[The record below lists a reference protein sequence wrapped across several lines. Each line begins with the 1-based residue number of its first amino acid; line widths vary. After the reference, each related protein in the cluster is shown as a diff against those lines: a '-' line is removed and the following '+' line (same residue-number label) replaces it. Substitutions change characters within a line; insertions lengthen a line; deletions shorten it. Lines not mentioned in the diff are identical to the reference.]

1 MKENNPTWFK
11 VILVLVFILPLIT
24 FALTTYTI
32 YLKSQMNNLKLKIE
46 ELDNSQVNVLNEVET
61 SSQSAVLE
69 DLVLPKIEIGNT
81 MARASYNIQEL
92 DYHQLMN
99 NSLTMLKPY
108 NKGAV
113 RIFYDQ
119 REVFEEALYALNND
133 ISYFIFKNADKY
145 YLYRAD
151 YPLEEGKQEQYLF
164 SIQIYLY
171 TTPAP
176 AMFPTMALR
185 QGGIPAFVFN
195 GKFQQSNE
203 DYWSILVGLFDN
215 YNEAQTYLRN
225 MDEDLVFELTGLGI
239 KDRFTKGI
247 YFSGV
252 ETE

>member
-1 MKENNPTWFK
+1 MKKNNPRWFTI
-11 VILVLVFILPLIT
+11 ILILVFILPLIT

-46 ELDNSQVNVLNEVET
+46 ELDTSETVASNEVE
-61 SSQSAVLE
+61 SASQSAVLE
-69 DLVLPKIEIGNT
+69 DLVLPQIEIGNT
-81 MARASYNIQEL
+81 MARASYNIQEI
-92 DYHQLMN
+92 DYQVLLE
-99 NSLTMLKPY
+99 NSVTMLKPY

-113 RIFYDQ
+113 KIFYDQ
-119 REVFEEALYALNND
+119 LEVFEEALYALNND
-133 ISYFIFKNADKY
+133 IPYFIFQNEDKY
-145 YLYRAD
+145 YLYRSD
-151 YPLEEGKQEQYLF
+151 YSLEGEDKEQYLF

-203 DYWSILVGLFDN
+203 DYWAILVGLFDD
-215 YNEAQTYLRN
+215 YNEAQTYLKN
-225 MDEDLVFELTGLGI
+225 MDEDLVFELTGLSI
-239 KDRFTKGI
+239 ADRFTKGI

-252 ETE
+252 ETQ